1 MVLSTDFAKVFN
13 SVSLSHIENCL
24 QTYGFQ
30 QKYVTA
36 VMQMAKGGTVQ
47 YEVHGE
53 LFNYFEI
60 FKGTG
65 QGDPCS
71 SGSFNLAAAPQ
82 NHYLANSPDVPRF
95 SDGYTSTGILSS

>member
-1 MVLSTDFAKVFN
+1 VVLSTDFSKAFD

-65 QGDPCS
+65 QGDPE
-71 SGSFNLAAAPQ
+71 APDHLMSQ
-82 NHYLANSPDVPRF
+82 LPR
-95 SDGYTSTGILSS
+95 